1 MFCINWNKIGKLI
14 LLFFCLFELLF
25 KITVNLVNKSGIERR
40 FLNNVLKSVSFFI
53 FSVLVF
59 FDWPV
64 FLKLLSWSNFLM
76 NITHFCD
83 CKIDNIF
90 EDIFETLESRIPLD
104 LFGRVVRIFTLNQ
117 LSRTFN
123 PFGFRVGVVDLLDS
137 LD

>member
-1 MFCINWNKIGKLI
+1 
-14 LLFFCLFELLF
+14 
-25 KITVNLVNKSGIERR
+25 
-40 FLNNVLKSVSFFI
+40 
-53 FSVLVF
+53 
-59 FDWPV
+59 
-64 FLKLLSWSNFLM
+64 M

-90 EDIFETLESRIPLD
+90 EDIFETLDSGIPLD
-104 LFGRVVRIFTLNQ
+104 LFDRVVRIFTLNQ